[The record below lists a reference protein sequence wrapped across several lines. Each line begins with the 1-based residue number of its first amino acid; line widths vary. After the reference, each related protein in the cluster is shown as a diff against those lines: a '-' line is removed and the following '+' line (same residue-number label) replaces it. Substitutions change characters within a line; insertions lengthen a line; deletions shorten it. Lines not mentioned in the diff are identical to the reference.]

1 MAMPTEATIEM
12 QGVHRLRPGDESY
25 PARVLEVPGRPRIL
39 RTMGHLEALTSG
51 PVLAVVGVRTITP
64 EIEKSTRRV
73 VEAAS
78 EFGMVILSGLSPGVD
93 VVAHETAI
101 SAGLKT
107 IAVPGAGLETVL
119 KSDRGPLAERIAS
132 EGGLVVSPF
141 PSGAPET
148 PERRWW
154 RNRLIAALCHGLVV
168 VASEPGGGEL
178 EAQRWARQLER
189 RLILPDEDL

>member
-1 MAMPTEATIEM
+1 MAVASEVTIEM
-12 QGVHRLRPGDESY
+12 KGVERLRPGDESY

-39 RTMGHLEALTSG
+39 RVLGDLNVLTSG
-51 PVLAVVGVRTITP
+51 PILAVVGVRDVTP
-64 EIEKSTRRV
+64 EIAKSTRRV
-73 VEAAS
+73 VDAAA

-93 VVAHETAI
+93 ITAHEA
-101 SAGLKT
+101 ALDRNMKT
-107 IAVPGAGLETVL
+107 VAVPGAGLEAVL
-119 KSDRGPLAERIAS
+119 QSERASLAERIADQ
-132 EGGLVVSPF
+132 GGLIVSPF
-141 PSGAPET
+141 PSASPET

-189 RLILPDEDL
+189 RLIMPDEDL